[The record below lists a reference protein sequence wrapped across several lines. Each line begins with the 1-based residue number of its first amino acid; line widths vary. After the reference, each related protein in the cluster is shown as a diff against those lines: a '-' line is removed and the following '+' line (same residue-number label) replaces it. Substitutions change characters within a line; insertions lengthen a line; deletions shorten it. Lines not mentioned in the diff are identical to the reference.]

1 VVGAPASLTFYA
13 LWDQDHA
20 LDRYRR
26 YGVPNGKRSDVWGR
40 FDQDRIV
47 RTRASR
53 QHNDVSRDA
62 FHHRHRHQGTA
73 LIC

>member
-47 RTRASR
+47 RTRARAGSITTYPVTR
-53 QHNDVSRDA
+53 FTIAIATRG
-62 FHHRHRHQGTA
+62 RR
-73 LIC
+73 